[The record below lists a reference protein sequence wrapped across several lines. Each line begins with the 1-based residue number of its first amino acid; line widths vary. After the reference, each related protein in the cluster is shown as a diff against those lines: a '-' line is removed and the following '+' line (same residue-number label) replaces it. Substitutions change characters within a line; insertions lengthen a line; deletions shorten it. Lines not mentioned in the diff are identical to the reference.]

1 MPAMAELS
9 LDDLAMFVRVVERGG
24 FSSAA
29 RRLGVP
35 TSNVS
40 RAVARLE
47 SQSGVQ
53 LFHRTTRTVKATSE
67 GQELFASVAPAMTT
81 LRGAMRTIEPAA
93 RKPNGLLRVTAPNDL
108 AATYLADI
116 IVGFTATYPFV
127 RLDFSLSNAA
137 ANLVDEGFDVA
148 IRAAARMAD
157 SSLVARKLGEVRLG
171 LYAAPSYLKK
181 HSPPASKDDLARH
194 ACVVFRGKE
203 LARTWPLI
211 GPDGDAGAMVQGRV
225 GGDDMTFVRAIV
237 LAGGGIGLLP
247 SYNCAAD
254 LIAGRLVRVLPKWH
268 ARGAT
273 LYLLHPQAR
282 TLPAR
287 VTAFRDY
294 VMEAFA
300 TRRGPADEEATG
312 AARSS
317 STKAGAREPSRMPM

>member
-1 MPAMAELS
+1 MAELS
-9 LDDLAMFVRVVERGG
+9 LDDLAMFVRILERGG

-29 RRLGVP
+29 RSLGVP

-53 LFHRTTRTVKATSE
+53 LLHRTTRTVKATNE

-81 LRGAMRTIEPAA
+81 LRGAVRTLEPAA
-93 RKPNGLLRVTAPNDL
+93 RRPKGRLRVTAPNDL

-116 IVGFTATYPFV
+116 IVGFTATYPLV
-127 RLDFSLSNAA
+127 RLDFSLSNAQ

-148 IRAAARMAD
+148 IRAAPRLSD
-157 SSLVARKLGEVRLG
+157 SSLVARKLGEVELG

-181 HSPPASKDDLARH
+181 HGAPTSKDDLARH
-194 ACVVFRGKE
+194 ACVVFRGGEE
-203 LARTWPLI
+203 LSRTWPLI
-211 GPDGDAGAMVQGRV
+211 GPDGDAGAVVQGHV
-225 GGDDMTFVRAIV
+225 GGDDITFVRAIV

-247 SYNCAAD
+247 SFNCSAD
-254 LIAGRLVRVLPKWH
+254 VAAGRLVHILPKWH

-294 VMEAFA
+294 VVEAFA
-300 TRRGPADEEATG
+300 TRRVRTTP
-312 AARSS
+312 SS
-317 STKAGAREPSRMPM
+317 S

>member
-1 MPAMAELS
+1 MAELS
-9 LDDLAMFVRVVERGG
+9 LDDLAMFVRVLDRGG

-29 RRLGVP
+29 RSLGVP

-53 LFHRTTRTVKATSE
+53 LLHRTTRAVKATSE

-81 LRGAMRTIEPAA
+81 LRGAVRTIEPAA
-93 RKPNGLLRVTAPNDL
+93 RKPKGRLRVTAPNDL

-116 IVGFTATYPFV
+116 IVGFTATYPLV
-127 RLDFSLSNAA
+127 RLDFSLSNAH

-148 IRAAARMAD
+148 IRAAPRLSD
-157 SSLVARKLGEVRLG
+157 SSLVARKLGEVELG

-181 HSPPASKDDLARH
+181 HGEPGSKNDLVRH
-194 ACVVFRGKE
+194 ACVVFRGEE
-203 LARTWPLI
+203 LSRTWPLM
-211 GPDGDAGAMVQGRV
+211 GPDGDASAVVQGHV
-225 GGDDMTFVRAIV
+225 GGDDITFVRAIV

-247 SYNCAAD
+247 SFNCSAD
-254 LIAGRLVRVLPKWH
+254 VAGGRLVRILPKWH

-294 VMEAFA
+294 VVEAFT
-300 TRRGPADEEATG
+300 TRRGFVHDRSTG
-312 AARSS
+312 
-317 STKAGAREPSRMPM
+317 EPPGV